1 MILHSQFNF
10 SISILKTRASLLFT
24 IKINEMFELHA
35 KYTRDVIRWISNDNL
50 TKISHNYAQLC
61 ECLDNQPIKI
71 TTQFSGSDDATGRH

>member
-35 KYTRDVIRWISNDNL
+35 KYTSDVIRWISNDNP

>member
-35 KYTRDVIRWISNDNL
+35 KYTRDVIRWISNDNP
-50 TKISHNYAQLC
+50 TKISLNYAQLC

-71 TTQFSGSDDATGRH
+71 TTRFSGSDDATGQH